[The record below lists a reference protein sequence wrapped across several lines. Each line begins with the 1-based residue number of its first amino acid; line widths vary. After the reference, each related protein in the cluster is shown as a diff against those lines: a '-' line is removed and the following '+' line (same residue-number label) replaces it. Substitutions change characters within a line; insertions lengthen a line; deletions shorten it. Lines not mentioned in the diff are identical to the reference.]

1 MEGGA
6 AVVVATPEELINS
19 VENGGLSLKQVAYLV
34 LYEADLLLTTTVEPL
49 IHKILPQ
56 LPSKHCQTFVS
67 TTTWPK
73 EVRNISSLLLDDPVM
88 VSADDTTDGT
98 VTDSCTKD
106 LSGESNAIVPRELGP
121 LAPAKKK
128 LLVLDINGILAD
140 IVMLNSGHSQ
150 KAHFKI
156 KGKSGKYFLY
166 TFFCKIWKKIAN
178 LFMENN
184 GMLISSFAPVF
195 KRPFCDDF
203 LEFCFKNFEVGIW
216 SSRYMYVL

>member
-1 MEGGA
+1 VYNAPKVEMEGGA
-6 AVVVATPEELINS
+6 DVVVATPEELINS
-19 VENGGLSLKQVAYLV
+19 VEKGGLSLKQVAYLV

-140 IVMLNSGHSQ
+140 IVMSNSGHSQ

-166 TFFCKIWKKIAN
+166 TFFCKN
-178 LFMENN
+178 LE
-184 GMLISSFAPVF
+184 
-195 KRPFCDDF
+195 KEC
-203 LEFCFKNFEVGIW
+203 
-216 SSRYMYVL
+216 

>member
-1 MEGGA
+1 MEGA
-6 AVVVATPEELINS
+6 ADVVVATPEELINS
-19 VENGGLSLKQVAYLV
+19 IEKGGLSLKQVAYLV

-49 IHKILPQ
+49 IHKILPK

-73 EVRNISSLLLDDPVM
+73 EVRNISSLLLHDPVM

-98 VTDSCTKD
+98 VTDSCSKD
-106 LSGESNAIVPRELGP
+106 LSGESDAIVPRELGP

-128 LLVLDINGILAD
+128 LLVLDINGILGD
-140 IVMLNSGHSQ
+140 IVMLNSGHSL

-156 KGKSGKYFLY
+156 KGKSGKYFSF
-166 TFFCKIWKKIAN
+166 FFCKIWKKKAN
-178 LFMENN
+178 LFTENN
-184 GMLISSFAPVF
+184 GMLISSFSSVF